1 MPGLVAP
8 VGPTRAC
15 VAPHD
20 RNDRKLSRLLRV
32 PHKPRFRDNRDDPR
46 NLLNSLLPPPR
57 YDLTGVNPDFPDCAT
72 WTTHQNG
79 YVEALD
85 GWGQTGGINGY
96 LPLVTVPG
104 HPMRC
109 IGRYGGTNMR
119 RPALACQGIRLRHPR
134 AKVAQLVVP
143 LAVVVWTVAA
153 HWSAAQ
159 TPGWQQI
166 IKNPA
171 TTLRTLAPKGQAE
184 PISEEVWIG
193 SEEAGAAGS
202 AWVESTDSEG
212 EPVASPK
219 KSPHSS
225 SLSTTPGR
233 TDFAPHILRIRVPQS
248 SSAGKTPTEDAASA
262 PQSSIR
268 PVAKAKLSHS
278 ARDVLRIKIPRLR
291 TDGETPPSDEA
302 SELQVVSKPEVKSKP
317 DARISLGAKTPQ
329 KSSTLL
335 QRPTAPISGA
345 DKSKR
350 TGISN
355 LPIISNFATA
365 ILSIRAPKPNPDGK
379 EPNRDGAD
387 KSRLASKPVVKS
399 KPDAR
404 IKLGAKQQPNT
415 SVRIERSEKPG
426 HQSSEPKATGV
437 LGISKISDFA
447 SKLMGLR
454 ARKPQTDAKKS
465 APVGAKKSQL
475 ASKSKTPSESK
486 ATATPGAEPEAKTEP
501 KARLTL
507 AAKPPQTQSAT
518 SQRPKEAEEPA
529 ESEVKSAK
537 AGETDDALFH
547 TTSTPAKP
555 AGLVFQPK
563 SESDAVGDA
572 LGAKPSSEASPRQSS
587 QPTGRP
593 AASAPRI
600 TRHLTAREQASHTTW
615 EDLTASL
622 FPEGPPP
629 VKEQQP
635 KDQEAGVSTASDHEA
650 TPSGGATASHE
661 PKASAKSTPSIASK
675 LSNVPKPAR
684 KPTSSAK
691 AAPSEKPTL
700 VEKLLS
706 SRMLASRDKPS
717 TPKKPDA
724 TAKLD
729 ATVKLDATAKPDATV
744 KSDTK
749 AKSDGIA
756 KIDAMAKPDAT
767 ERSDRSPVN
776 VVRTKGIRQVVLRMK
791 LAELDPSAAPK
802 SSILDLALP
811 KNKPL
816 LRSLLKANDQP
827 IVLDSLDRKQMESEL
842 DRLEARGAVHVRSE
856 PTLVTASG
864 RAARF
869 MPTAGPSGT
878 SSGDEPVAVTLLP
891 VLADESRIQLKVM
904 SGNAHT
910 GIVRMRLGQ
919 TAVID
924 VSPADPFPPAPTSQ
938 LSSLG
943 RILGIKEKA
952 PSGRRLVVLVTPE
965 LTRPAARSG
974 GSESVAGHDA
984 AGADDDEIRVA
995 ERPGTTIR

>member
-1 MPGLVAP
+1 
-8 VGPTRAC
+8 
-15 VAPHD
+15 
-20 RNDRKLSRLLRV
+20 
-32 PHKPRFRDNRDDPR
+32 
-46 NLLNSLLPPPR
+46 
-57 YDLTGVNPDFPDCAT
+57 
-72 WTTHQNG
+72 
-79 YVEALD
+79 
-85 GWGQTGGINGY
+85 
-96 LPLVTVPG
+96 
-104 HPMRC
+104 
-109 IGRYGGTNMR
+109 MR

-184 PISEEVWIG
+184 SISEEVWIG
-193 SEEAGAAGS
+193 SEEADAAGS
-202 AWVESTDSEG
+202 TWVETTDSER

-219 KSPHSS
+219 KSPQSS
-225 SLSTTPGR
+225 SLSTTPGK

-248 SSAGKTPTEDAASA
+248 TSAGKTPTEDAASA
-262 PQSSIR
+262 PQTSIR
-268 PVAKAKLSHS
+268 PVAKAKPETRITLGAMPPPDNSVLVQRWQDPEQEPERPKGSTLFGMPKLSHS
-278 ARDVLRIKIPRLR
+278 AKDVLRIQVPRLR
-291 TDGETPPSDEA
+291 KDGETPPSDEA

-329 KSSTLL
+329 KTSTLL
-335 QRPTAPISGA
+335 QRPTVPSSGA
-345 DKSKR
+345 EKSKR

-379 EPNRDGAD
+379 EPKRNGAD

-404 IKLGAKQQPNT
+404 IKLGAKQQPET

-426 HQSSEPKATGV
+426 HQSEEPKATGL
-437 LGISKISDFA
+437 LGISKVTDFA

-454 ARKPQTDAKKS
+454 ARKPRTDAKKP
-465 APVGAKKSQL
+465 APARAEKSQL
-475 ASKSKTPSESK
+475 ASKPKTPTESK
-486 ATATPGAEPEAKTEP
+486 ATAKPGAKPEAKTEP

-555 AGLVFQPK
+555 AGLIFQPK
-563 SESDAVGDA
+563 SESDSVGDA

-600 TRHLTAREQASHTTW
+600 TRHLTAQEQASHTTW

-629 VKEQQP
+629 TKQQP
-635 KDQEAGVSTASDHEA
+635 KEQEPGVSTASDHEA

-661 PKASAKSTPSIASK
+661 PKASVKSKPSIASK

-691 AAPSEKPTL
+691 PAPSEKPTL
-700 VEKLLS
+700 VEKLSS
-706 SRMLASRDKPS
+706 SRMLASRNKPS
-717 TPKKPDA
+717 SPRKP
-724 TAKLD
+724 
-729 ATVKLDATAKPDATV
+729 DATAKPDATV

-756 KIDAMAKPDAT
+756 KIDAMAKSDAT
-767 ERSDRSPVN
+767 EKSERADKSPVN
-776 VVRTKGIRQVVLRMK
+776 VVRTKRIRQVVLRMK

-816 LRSLLKANDQP
+816 LSSLLKANANDQP
-827 IVLDSLDRKQMESEL
+827 IVLDSLNRKQMESEL
-842 DRLEARGAVHVRSE
+842 DQLEARGAVHIRSE
-856 PTLVTASG
+856 PTLVTVSG

-878 SSGDEPVAVTLLP
+878 SSGNEPVAVTLLP
-891 VLADESRIQLKVM
+891 VLADESRIQLKVT

-910 GIVRMRLGQ
+910 EIVRMRLGQ

-924 VSPADPFPPAPTSQ
+924 VSPADPFAPAPTSQ
-938 LSSLG
+938 LSSLA
-943 RILGIKEKA
+943 RILGMKEKA

-965 LTRPAARSG
+965 LTRPAQSG
-974 GSESVAGHDA
+974 SSDLA
-984 AGADDDEIRVA
+984 ADHEVTASDDEIRVA
-995 ERPGTTIR
+995 ERPGTTSR